1 MYSMCMLVLVHAP
14 VCARGIQQS
23 LIILDLIFLI
33 PMDPII
39 IAVYTTGLELADYIR
54 LAAQWA
60 PGILLSICTSPAQD
74 YR

>member
-1 MYSMCMLVLVHAP
+1 MLL
-14 VCARGIQQS
+14 CARGIQQS

-54 LAAQWA
+54 LAAQ
-60 PGILLSICTSPAQD
+60 
-74 YR
+74 